1 MLPKK
6 YAVISNRYGCGPISR
21 ILDENG
27 YTEIIVRDTYMKN
40 DFFLV
45 GRKYDKEYMMLS
57 YPWVKYNS
65 VYTPIEIFHAME
77 MPTRLREYSPEEIIN
92 LEKMIRSN
100 DENIQYMGISMI
112 AKMHPKYIDRFIRM
126 CPYIFYYTHPN
137 EDDYIRI
144 LKEICGP
151 LIWGGLHD
159 NEHL

>member
-6 YAVISNRYGCGPISR
+6 YAVVSNTYGCGPISR

-27 YTEIIVRDTYMKN
+27 YIEIRVYDTYMKN

-57 YPWVKYNS
+57 YPWVRYNP
-65 VYTPIEIFHAME
+65 VYTPIEIFNAME
-77 MPTRLREYSPEEIIN
+77 MPTRLIEYSTEEIIN
-92 LEKMIRSN
+92 LEKMIISN
-100 DENIQYMGISMI
+100 DENIQHMGISML
-112 AKMHPKYIDRFIRM
+112 ARMHPKYIDKFTRVY
-126 CPYIFYYTHPN
+126 PYVFYYTHPN

-151 LIWGGLHD
+151 LIWGSLHD